1 MKREKKERATKE
13 GREGK
18 KREQIKRDKRERATE
33 EGREGKKG

>member
-1 MKREKKERATKE
+1 MKREKKERATEE